1 MNPYSFIKV
10 SAAVPALRVA
20 DPVYNVSQM
29 IEILEQASAAGSD
42 ILLFPEL
49 SVTAYSCG
57 DLFLSETLLS
67 GAQKA
72 FQALLLA
79 SEGKNTVVVAGLPL
93 SDGQHI
99 YNCAVV
105 VQNGKI
111 CGAVPKMHLPSY
123 GEFSEMRWFTVGAN
137 APAEITLCG
146 QIVPFGL
153 QVFDSGNCRFAIEIC
168 EDLWVTNPPSA
179 SLTLSGAEL
188 VLNLSASS
196 ALVGAFRKQSLV
208 VESRSMTSCCAYV
221 YAASGPGESTTDAVY
236 AGRALAAENGKLL
249 LDETVFDFE
258 SHLYHTEIDLERI
271 RADRRRNNLFTAEK
285 APQDV
290 TQTKI
295 APFTVSDRA
304 LERKISPSPFVPANV
319 EEQKKRFDSIYEVQ
333 AVALAKRLSHAYAKT
348 AVIGIS
354 GGLDSTLALLVVAR
368 AMDILKRPRT
378 DILAVTMP
386 GFGTTGKTLQNAKR
400 LMEILGTSIREISI
414 GDACMQHFKDIGH
427 DPRVLDV
434 TYENTQ
440 ARERT
445 QILMDLANESGG
457 LVIGTG
463 DLSELALGWATY
475 GGDHISMY
483 GVNGGIPKTLIR
495 HLVDRI
501 GKTMGTPEIDAVI
514 QDVLETPVSPE
525 LLPMD
530 AEGKIAQKTEEIL
543 GDYILHD
550 FFLYY
555 FIRYG
560 FSPEKILFLAKH
572 AFGGV
577 YGEEDIK
584 KALDLFM
591 KRFFQNQFKRSCL
604 PDGPK
609 IGSVSLSPR
618 TDLKMPS
625 DASGALWLK

>member
-10 SAAVPALRVA
+10 STAVPALKVA
-20 DPVYNVSQM
+20 APADNVREM
-29 IEILEQASAAGSD
+29 IVMMEQAKVAGSD

-49 SVTAYSCG
+49 SVTGYSCG
-57 DLFLSETLLS
+57 DLFYQESLLA

-72 FQALLLA
+72 LLSLVRA
-79 SEGKNTVVVAGLPL
+79 SAGSNMVTVVGLPV
-93 SDGQHI
+93 SDGQHL
-99 YNCAVV
+99 YNCAAIL
-105 VQNGKI
+105 QNGKI
-111 CGAVPKMHLPSY
+111 CGVVPKMHLPNY
-123 GEFSEMRWFTVGAN
+123 GEFSELRWFTGGKN

-146 QIVPFGL
+146 EKVPFGL
-153 QVFDSGNCRFAIEIC
+153 QVFDSGNCRFAVEIC
-168 EDLWVTNPPSA
+168 EDLWVANPPSA
-179 SLTLSGAEL
+179 SLGLSGAEL
-188 VLNLSASS
+188 ILNLSASS
-196 ALVGAFRKQSLV
+196 AVVGAFQSQKLL
-208 VESRSMTSCCAYV
+208 VESRSVTSCCGYV
-221 YAASGPGESTTDAVY
+221 YVAAGPGESTTDAVY
-236 AGRALAAENGKLL
+236 AGRALAAEKGKLL
-249 LDETVFDFE
+249 LDEKVFDFE

-271 RADRRRNNLFTAEK
+271 RADRRRNNLFTMDAATEQVK
-285 APQDV
+285 KTSLAAFDV
-290 TQTKI
+290 
-295 APFTVSDRA
+295 SERA
-304 LERKISPSPFVPANV
+304 LERKISPSPFVPADT
-319 EEQKKRFDSIYEVQ
+319 EEQKKRFDNIYEVQ
-333 AVALAKRLSHAYAKT
+333 AVSLAKRLSHAHAKT

-386 GFGTTGKTLQNAKR
+386 GFGTTGKTLQNAKK
-400 LMEILGTSIREISI
+400 LMELLGTDIREIPI
-414 GDACMQHFKDIGH
+414 ADACLQHFKDIGH
-427 DPRVLDV
+427 DPADLDV

-445 QILMDLANESGG
+445 QILMDLANATGG
-457 LVIGTG
+457 MVIGTG

-475 GGDHISMY
+475 AGDHISMY
-483 GVNGGIPKTLIR
+483 GVNAGVPKTLIR

-501 GKTMGTPEIDAVI
+501 GKKMNQPEIDAVI

-530 AEGKIAQKTEEIL
+530 SEGKIAQKTEEIL

-560 FSPEKILFLAKH
+560 FSPDKLLFLAKH
-572 AFGGV
+572 AFGGT
-577 YGEEDIK
+577 YQEEDIK
-584 KALDLFM
+584 KALDLFI

-625 DASGALWLK
+625 DASSALWQE